1 MWASDLHMDFVL
13 QRRFALDAKVPGDL
27 RDQLSLF
34 PVREDA
40 IDVLTGN
47 SSHGGKVGFPE
58 VLSDYDTA
66 ALYRLTEMLREFDQV
81 SATRPLKGR
90 KLSAA
95 ITSLVSRRRDAS
107 TINK

>member
-27 RDQLSLF
+27 RDQLSLL

-58 VLSDYDTA
+58 VLSDYDGVVYVPMDA
-66 ALYRLTEMLREFDQV
+66 PGVDWRLKMAREIEDV
-81 SATRPLKGR
+81 GIEVDLR
-90 KLSAA
+90 KL
-95 ITSLVSRRRDAS
+95 R
-107 TINK
+107 

>member
-66 ALYRLTEMLREFDQV
+66 ALYRLTEGVTVGDHEPYLTALGMSGLGGAAA
-81 SATRPLKGR
+81 AT
-90 KLSAA
+90 
-95 ITSLVSRRRDAS
+95 
-107 TINK
+107 